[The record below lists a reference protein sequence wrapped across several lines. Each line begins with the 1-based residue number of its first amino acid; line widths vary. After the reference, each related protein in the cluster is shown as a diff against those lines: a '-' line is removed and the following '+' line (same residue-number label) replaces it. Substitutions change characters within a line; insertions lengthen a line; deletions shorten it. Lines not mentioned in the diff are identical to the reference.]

1 MAHGNIRP
9 IPEIFTD
16 LIGQVTN
23 LVRKEGQ
30 LARAEISEKA
40 TRALT
45 GMAMILLGAMLL
57 IPALVILLQAAV
69 TGLISSG
76 LDPTAAALIVGGA
89 IFVIGM
95 VLGLIGWSR
104 VNAKSLVPDKTIDQL
119 KRDAQVPRHTG
130 ITSHYGETHYDKTG
144 GPRSERVVGEEA
156 AYGDR
161 NRAA

>member
-1 MAHGNIRP
+1 MAYGNIRP
-9 IPEIFTD
+9 IPELFTD
-16 LIGQVTN
+16 LFGQVTT
-23 LVRKEGQ
+23 LIRKEGQ

-69 TGLISSG
+69 MGLIG
-76 LDPTAAALIVGGA
+76 NGTDPTAAALIVGGA
-89 IFVIGM
+89 IFAVGM

-104 VNAKSLVPDKTIDQL
+104 VNAGSLVPDKTIDQL
-119 KRDAQVPRHTG
+119 KRDAQVPRNTG
-130 ITSHYGETHYDKTG
+130 ITSPYGETG
-144 GPRSERVVGEEA
+144 GATSERVTREEA

>member
-1 MAHGNIRP
+1 MAYGNIRP

-16 LIGQVTN
+16 LIGQVTT
-23 LVRKEGQ
+23 LIRKEGQ

-40 TRALT
+40 TRALI
-45 GMAMILLGAMLL
+45 GVAMILLGAMLL

-69 TGLISSG
+69 MGLIG
-76 LDPTAAALIVGGA
+76 NGTDPTAAALIVGGA
-89 IFVIGM
+89 IFVVGM

-104 VNAKSLVPDKTIDQL
+104 VNSGSLVPDKTIDQL
-119 KRDAQVPRHTG
+119 KRDAQVPRNTG
-130 ITSHYGETHYDKTG
+130 ITSPYVETG
-144 GPRSERVVGEEA
+144 GARSERMTGEEA

>member
-1 MAHGNIRP
+1 MAYGNIRP

-16 LIGQVTN
+16 LIGQVTT
-23 LVRKEGQ
+23 LIRKEGQ

-45 GMAMILLGAMLL
+45 GIAMILLGAMLL

-69 TGLISSG
+69 MGLIANG
-76 LDPTAAALIVGGA
+76 VEPTAAALIVGGA
-89 IFVIGM
+89 ILVIGM

-104 VNAKSLVPDKTIDQL
+104 VNAGALVPDKTIDQL

-130 ITSHYGETHYDKTG
+130 ITSHYGETG
-144 GPRSERVVGEEA
+144 GTRSEQRTGEEA

>member
-1 MAHGNIRP
+1 MAYGNIRP

-45 GMAMILLGAMLL
+45 GIAMILLGAVLL
-57 IPALVILLQAAV
+57 IPALVILMQAAIM
-69 TGLISSG
+69 GLIG
-76 LDPTAAALIVGGA
+76 NGADPTMAALIVGGA
-89 IFVIGM
+89 ALLIGM
-95 VLGLIGWSR
+95 VLGLIGWSW
-104 VNAKSLVPDKTIDQL
+104 VKPASLVPDKTIDQL
-119 KRDAQVPRHTG
+119 KRDAQVPRHSGSVT
-130 ITSHYGETHYDKTG
+130 HYGETG
-144 GPRSERVVGEEA
+144 GARGERMVGEEA
-156 AYGDR
+156 AHGDR